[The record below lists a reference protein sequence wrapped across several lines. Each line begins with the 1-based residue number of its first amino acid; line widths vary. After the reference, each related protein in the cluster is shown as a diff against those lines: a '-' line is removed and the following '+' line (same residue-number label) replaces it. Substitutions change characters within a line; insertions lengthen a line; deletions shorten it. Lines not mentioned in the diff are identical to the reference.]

1 MTMEQEPVFFWSEI
15 KKYEDMLSADPDSF
29 CFAPLAELYRKSGML
44 DEAIRIAKEGTGKH
58 PDYVGGLIA
67 LGRACF
73 DKGLKKESREAFEK
87 VVAMAPDNLLALK
100 TLSRLYQDSGEQSRA
115 AEMLRKLLVLNPD
128 DQESRDALEALE
140 SMPAPP
146 VELPAELQPETPS
159 HLDDLWSLAEETT
172 GPEEEL
178 EEVELLD
185 EIVEPSDES
194 IFEEFAF
201 EDEAGVAAA
210 KEEILPPAREEKG
223 PLPTITLAEMYI
235 SQGYHKRAM
244 TVYWDLLKADPDNP
258 ELKRRIYEL
267 KMAIDEDVD
276 HARREALSLAVE
288 EREAAAAPVATEVAE
303 IREEV
308 EHALPETPLATLERW
323 MENIRRRKHG
333 V

>member
-1 MTMEQEPVFFWSEI
+1 MQQEPVSFWSEI

-44 DEAIRIAKEGTGKH
+44 DEAIRIAKEGVEKH
-58 PDYVGGLIA
+58 PDYVGGLMA

-73 DKGLKKESREAFEK
+73 DKGLKQESREAFEK
-87 VVAMAPDNLLALK
+87 VVATAPDNFLALK
-100 TLSRLYQDSGEQSRA
+100 TLGRLYQDSGEYPRA
-115 AEMLRKLLVLNPD
+115 VEMLRKVLVLNPED
-128 DQESRDALEALE
+128 YESRDALENLE
-140 SMPAPP
+140 SMSAPP
-146 VELPAELQPETPS
+146 VELPAEHQPETASP
-159 HLDDLWSLAEETT
+159 LDDLWSLAEETT

-201 EDEAGVAAA
+201 EDESEVAAVQ
-210 KEEILPPAREEKG
+210 EEILPPSREEKG

-244 TVYWDLLKADPDNP
+244 TVYWDILKADPDNP
-258 ELKRRIYEL
+258 DLKRRIYEL

-276 HARREALSLAVE
+276 HARREALSLAME
-288 EREAAAAPVATEVAE
+288 EGETAAAPAVTEMAE

-308 EHALPETPLATLERW
+308 ASALPETPLATLERW

>member
-1 MTMEQEPVFFWSEI
+1 MELEPVTFWSEI

-44 DEAIRIAKEGTGKH
+44 DEAIRIAKQGTEMH

-73 DKGLKKESREAFEK
+73 DKGLKQESREAFEK
-87 VVAMAPDNLLALK
+87 VVAMTPDNLLALK

-115 AEMLRKLLVLNPD
+115 AEMLRKLLALNPD
-128 DQESRDALEALE
+128 DRESRDALETLE

-146 VELPAELQPETPS
+146 VELPAEPQPETPS
-159 HLDDLWSLAEETT
+159 PLADIWSLAEEATE
-172 GPEEEL
+172 PEEDL

-185 EIVEPSDES
+185 ELVEPSEES

-201 EDEAGVAAA
+201 EGESDASVE
-210 KEEILPPAREEKG
+210 KEELLAPVREEKG

-244 TVYWDLLKADPDNP
+244 TVYWDLLKADPENP
-258 ELKRRIYEL
+258 ELKRRLFEL
-267 KMAIDEDVD
+267 KKAIDEDVD
-276 HARREALSLAVE
+276 QARREALNLVVE
-288 EREAAAAPVATEVAE
+288 EGEGAAAASLPNETVINEEVA
-303 IREEV
+303 
-308 EHALPETPLATLERW
+308 AGLPDSPLVTLERW